1 MTMEGGWFY
10 DTHAAIRRLTKAGI
24 PEPHAEAIAYEFDR
38 VIEHRLATKADIEK
52 PGLTTKADIEKPGLA
67 TKADIEK
74 PCLTTKVD
82 IGSARVELEKLEREQ
97 TLWKIGYFVVMGAL
111 VIAAIT
117 L

>member
-52 PGLTTKADIEKPGLA
+52 PGLTTK
-67 TKADIEK
+67 
-74 PCLTTKVD
+74 VD